1 MLNLPFSLA
10 VLLFLLN
17 LMHKLINME
26 TLKFRNGDEMP
37 AIGLGTWK
45 SEKGKVGE
53 AVKIALNN
61 GYRHIDCAATYGN
74 EAEIGSAFT
83 AVFSEGKI
91 KREEVWV
98 TSKLWND
105 SHRKEHVI
113 PALKQTLKDLQLDY
127 LDLYLIHW
135 PVAFKHGV
143 GFPQSDDDYLSL
155 EEVPILETWNE
166 MIEAK
171 RQGLVKHIGVSNFS
185 IKKLKDLMAQSNEA
199 PEMNQ
204 VELHPFLQ
212 QHELL
217 EFCKE
222 NNIHATAYSP
232 LGSGDRSAQ
241 MKAENEPSL
250 LEEPTIVEVAK
261 KHNASP
267 AQVLIKWAVARG
279 TAVIPKSTTEKHI
292 IANLE
297 SIKLNLDE
305 EDLKKIAE
313 IKRNFR
319 YVTGEFFVTPGN
331 SYQNIYDL

>member
-1 MLNLPFSLA
+1 
-10 VLLFLLN
+10 
-17 LMHKLINME
+17 ME

-37 AIGLGTWK
+37 IIGLGTWK
-45 SEKGKVGE
+45 SNKGKVGE

-74 EAEIGSAFT
+74 EAEIGEALNEI
-83 AVFSEGKI
+83 FSEGKI
-91 KREEVWV
+91 KREEVWI

-105 SHRKEHVI
+105 SHQKEHVI

-143 GFPQSDDDYLSL
+143 SSPSGDDDYLSL
-155 EEVPILETWNE
+155 EEVPLIETWNA

-171 RQGLVKHIGVSNFS
+171 EQGLAKHIGVSNFS
-185 IKKLKDLMAQSNEA
+185 IKKLKDLMSQTNEQ

-217 EFCKE
+217 DFLQQ
-222 NNIHATAYSP
+222 NNIPATAYSP

-241 MKAENEPSL
+241 MKAKDEPSL
-250 LEEPTIVEVAK
+250 LEEPAIVEIAK
-261 KHNASP
+261 KNDVSP

-279 TAVIPKSTTEKHI
+279 TVVIPKSTTKEHI
-292 IANLE
+292 VANLE
-297 SIKLNLDE
+297 SIKIPLDE
-305 EDLKKIAE
+305 DDLKKISA

-319 YVTGEFFVTPGN
+319 YVTGEFYVTPGN
-331 SYQNIYDL
+331 PYHNIYDL

>member
-1 MLNLPFSLA
+1 
-10 VLLFLLN
+10 
-17 LMHKLINME
+17 ME
-26 TLKFRNGDEMP
+26 TLKFTNGDEMP

-45 SEKGKVGE
+45 SDKGKVE
-53 AVKIALNN
+53 QAVKIALNN

-74 EAEIGSAFT
+74 EAEIGNAFNSI
-83 AVFSEGKI
+83 FSEGKI
-91 KREEVWV
+91 NREEVWV

-105 SHRKEHVI
+105 SHKKDHVI

-143 GFPQSDDDYLSL
+143 DFPSNDEEYLSL
-155 EEVPILETWNE
+155 EEVPIIETWTA

-171 RQGLVKHIGVSNFS
+171 KQGLVKHIGVSNFS
-185 IKKLKDLMAQSNEA
+185 IKKLKDLMKETTDI

-212 QHELL
+212 QPQLL
-217 EFCKE
+217 EFCRE
-222 NNIHATAYSP
+222 NNIHCTAYSP
-232 LGSGDRSAQ
+232 LGSGDRSEQ

-250 LEEPTIVEVAK
+250 MEEPAIVEIAE

-267 AQVLIKWAVARG
+267 AQVLIKWAVTRG
-279 TAVIPKSTTEKHI
+279 TAVIPKSTSKDHI
-292 IANLE
+292 ISNLE
-297 SIKLNLDE
+297 SEKIQLDE
-305 EDLKKIAE
+305 EDLKKIAG

-331 SYQNIYDL
+331 PYNNIYDL